1 MLSSSF
7 QVASTLCAKAIA
19 ETACAVDFE
28 LARLVD
34 KENAAEGE
42 GEGDGGDCQDSH
54 YPCEPETDEGTD

>member
-42 GEGDGGDCQDSH
+42 GDDCQD
-54 YPCEPETDEGTD
+54 

>member
-1 MLSSSF
+1 MISSSF

-34 KENAAEGE
+34 KETTKEQAAAEAEGE
-42 GEGDGGDCQDSH
+42 GHGDGGDCGSFLLCD
-54 YPCEPETDEGTD
+54 CD